1 MTRMAFVLLC
11 ALIASES
18 ASAATASGSSA
29 LALAALVAAD
39 SRLLTQQD
47 RSVMAR
53 MFAGYLNFRYPANR
67 KITIKAD
74 SIVCRASNVDITQ
87 RSCELTFGS
96 KKATLSGRKAHELFA
111 TIAEVGVPPDAGA
124 GTIRESLS
132 HLACTIDPNEVKQK
146 AGGGATCNFDP
157 GAP

>member
-1 MTRMAFVLLC
+1 MKRMAFFVLCVLV
-11 ALIASES
+11 ASES

-39 SRLLTQQD
+39 TRLLPRQD

-53 MFAGYLNFRYPANR
+53 MFAGYLNFRFPANR

-74 SIVCRASNVDITQ
+74 SIVCRASNIDITQ

-96 KKATLSGRKAHELFA
+96 KKITLNGRKAHELFA
-111 TIAEVGVPPDAGA
+111 TIAEVGVPADGAA
-124 GTIRESLS
+124 GTIFESLS

>member
-1 MTRMAFVLLC
+1 MKRMAFFVLCVLV
-11 ALIASES
+11 ASES

-39 SRLLTQQD
+39 SRLLPRQD
-47 RSVMAR
+47 RSLMAR
-53 MFAGYLNFRYPANR
+53 MFAGYLNLRFPANR
-67 KITIKAD
+67 KITIKVD
-74 SIVCRASNVDITQ
+74 SIVCRASNVDITD

-96 KKATLSGRKAHELFA
+96 KKVTLNGRKAHEMFA
-111 TIAEVGVPPDAGA
+111 TIAEVGVPADGAA

-132 HLACTIDPNEVKQK
+132 HLVCTIDPNEVKQK

>member
-132 HLACTIDPNEVKQK
+132 HLVCTVDPNEVKQK

>member
-1 MTRMAFVLLC
+1 MKRMAFFVLC
-11 ALIASES
+11 ALVASES

-29 LALAALVAAD
+29 LALAALVAAN
-39 SRLLTQQD
+39 SRLLPRQD
-47 RSVMAR
+47 RSLMAR
-53 MFAGYLNFRYPANR
+53 MFAGYLNFRFPANR

-74 SIVCRASNVDITQ
+74 SIVCRASNVDITD

-96 KKATLSGRKAHELFA
+96 KKITLNGRKAHEMFA
-111 TIAEVGVPPDAGA
+111 TIAEVSVPPDGAA

-132 HLACTIDPNEVKQK
+132 HLVCTIDPNEVKQK

>member
-1 MTRMAFVLLC
+1 MTKMAFVLLC

-96 KKATLSGRKAHELFA
+96 KKATLNGRKAHELFA
-111 TIAEVGVPPDAGA
+111 TIAEVGVPPDGGPAPSA
-124 GTIRESLS
+124 
-132 HLACTIDPNEVKQK
+132 K
-146 AGGGATCNFDP
+146 AFRTLYARSIPTR
-157 GAP
+157 

>member
-29 LALAALVAAD
+29 LALAALVAAN

-67 KITIKAD
+67 KITIKAELD
-74 SIVCRASNVDITQ
+74 RLPRKQCRYHSALLRADL
-87 RSCELTFGS
+87 RLEKG
-96 KKATLSGRKAHELFA
+96 H
-111 TIAEVGVPPDAGA
+111 AE
-124 GTIRESLS
+124 REEG
-132 HLACTIDPNEVKQK
+132 P
-146 AGGGATCNFDP
+146 
-157 GAP
+157 

>member
-18 ASAATASGSSA
+18 AAAATASGSSA

-96 KKATLSGRKAHELFA
+96 KKATLNGRKAHELFA
-111 TIAEVGVPPDAGA
+111 TIAEVGVPPDGGA

>member
-1 MTRMAFVLLC
+1 MKRMAFFVLCVLV
-11 ALIASES
+11 ASES

-29 LALAALVAAD
+29 LALAALVASD
-39 SRLLTQQD
+39 SRLLPRQD
-47 RSVMAR
+47 RSLMAR
-53 MFAGYLNFRYPANR
+53 MFAGYLNFRFPANR

-74 SIVCRASNVDITQ
+74 SIVCRESNVDITD

-96 KKATLSGRKAHELFA
+96 KKITLNGRKAHEMFA
-111 TIAEVGVPPDAGA
+111 TIAEVGVPPDGAA

-132 HLACTIDPNEVKQK
+132 HLVCTIDPNEVKQK

>member
-1 MTRMAFVLLC
+1 MTRMAFVLVC

>member
-1 MTRMAFVLLC
+1 MKKMAFFVLCVLV
-11 ALIASES
+11 ASES

-39 SRLLTQQD
+39 SRLLPRQD
-47 RSVMAR
+47 RSLMAR
-53 MFAGYLNFRYPANR
+53 MFAGYLNFRFPANR

-74 SIVCRASNVDITQ
+74 SIVCRASNIDITQ
-87 RSCELTFGS
+87 RSCELTFGA
-96 KKATLSGRKAHELFA
+96 KKVTLSGRKAHEMYA
-111 TIAEVGVPPDAGA
+111 TIAEVGVPADGAA
-124 GTIRESLS
+124 GTIFESLS
-132 HLACTIDPNEVKQK
+132 HLVCTIDPNEVKQK

>member
-1 MTRMAFVLLC
+1 MKKMAFVLLC

-18 ASAATASGSSA
+18 AAAATASGSSA
-29 LALAALVAAD
+29 LALAALAAAD

-53 MFAGYLNFRYPANR
+53 MFAGYLNFRYPANH

-96 KKATLSGRKAHELFA
+96 KKTTLNGRKAHELFA
-111 TIAEVGVPPDAGA
+111 TIAEVGVPPDGAA

>member
-1 MTRMAFVLLC
+1 MAFVLLC